1 MERPIFYL
9 KTNLR
14 TFSEKWSIIQA
25 MQKIKQITKR
35 HRFHVLGILIIGGII
50 LGGQKLLSQE
60 ETTTRTQQTSTT
72 TAEMGTVISTIEA
85 SGQVESANFLAITT
99 SVNGIVKQV
108 FVNEGDTVVKGQKIM
123 EITLNADGEESLAQA
138 WGAYLSAKNSLE
150 KAKSE
155 LYAKDTAL
163 INAKEDFDNE
173 KIENSYQ
180 THDERVSYSLAE
192 NSYLTAKENYDQQQA
207 TIQQSQVA
215 VNKAWLS
222 YQAQS
227 PTIVAPD
234 SGTIANILVV
244 EGMDI
249 TNSLSE
255 RTSASVASIKKEGNP
270 IVSLNISELDIN
282 SVKVGQKVNIELS
295 SIDDQIFTGE
305 VVGIDKIGSV
315 SSGVT
320 NYPVI
325 IRFDQSSDLVLP
337 NMGAD
342 AQIIVEEKTDV
353 VVVPAA
359 AISSKN
365 QQAYVTKVENGNEIE
380 VPVEAGISDG
390 IKTEILSGVEVGDE
404 VTLATL
410 PTSGFTEAQSQSG
423 TNNFRRPGIF

>member
-1 MERPIFYL
+1 M

-14 TFSEKWSIIQA
+14 IFSEKWSIILA
-25 MQKIKQITKR
+25 MQKFKQITKR
-35 HRFHVLGILIIGGII
+35 HRFHILGILIIGGII
-50 LGGQKLLSQE
+50 LSGQKLVSQE
-60 ETTTRTQQTSTT
+60 ETITSAQQTSTA
-72 TAEMGTVISTIEA
+72 TAKTGSVIATIEA

-138 WGAYLSAKNSLE
+138 WGTYLSAKNSLE
-150 KAKSE
+150 KSKTE

-163 INAKEDFDNE
+163 TNAEEAFEDE
-173 KIENSYQ
+173 KVENSYQ
-180 THDERVSYSLAE
+180 THEERISYALAE
-192 NSYLTAKENYDQQQA
+192 NSYLTAKESYEQQQA
-207 TIQQSQVA
+207 TIQQAQVA
-215 VNKAWLS
+215 LNKAWLS

-282 SVKVGQKVNIELS
+282 DIKVGQKVNIELS

-325 IRFDQSSDLVLP
+325 IRFDQSSELVLP

-342 AQIIVEEKTDV
+342 AQIIIEEKNEV
-353 VVVPAA
+353 LVVPAA
-359 AISSKN
+359 AVSSKN

-380 VPVEAGISDG
+380 VPVEVGISDG
-390 IKTEILSGVEVGDE
+390 VKTEILSGIEVGDE
-404 VTLATL
+404 VALATL